1 MQNYEEIKKK
11 YQKLKEYIDEAGPF
25 FRQKAHYSSDEQ
37 IAFIVDFYTSFM
49 SLIRV
54 FEEHESVPEEATKP
68 ISIGIGKATLTKKLA
83 EQEFEAAVS
92 VIYFNLSK
100 DEIMTLE
107 EKAKSKGSPKE
118 GLILRRLFEKFLT
131 A

>member
-54 FEEHESVPEEATKP
+54 FEEYESAAEDARP
-68 ISIGIGKATLTKKLA
+68 ISVGIGKATLTKKLA

-100 DEIMTLE
+100 EEIIGLE

-118 GLILRRLFEKFLT
+118 GLILRRLFEKFLI